1 MNTTNLERLSEFFR
15 ARGVAAALL
24 SNPWTVAWLTGYAPP
39 IQTGP
44 SPFEGGPALA
54 WWAGGELILIAS
66 DAEAGAA
73 RATGVEVREYAGYTI
88 DEPLTVV
95 ERQAAVLWEVLGG
108 WDGRG
113 AAVAVELRFLPAALA
128 SAVREALSAAT
139 LRPVDGELEPLR
151 AVKTPDEIAKLR
163 GVGALRPVPG

>member
-1 MNTTNLERLSEFFR
+1 MNTTNLERLTEFFG
-15 ARGVAAALL
+15 ARGVTAALL

-54 WWAGGELILIAS
+54 WWAGGELTLIAS

-73 RATGVEVREYAGYTI
+73 RAVGAEVREYAGYTI
-88 DEPLTVV
+88 DEPLDVV
-95 ERQAAVLWEVLGG
+95 ERQAAVLREVLGG

-113 AAVAVELRFLPAALA
+113 ADGGSRA
-128 SAVREALSAAT
+128 ALSARGIGGHRARVAVRRDAAAGG
-139 LRPVDGELEPLR
+139 RPVG
-151 AVKTPDEIAKLR
+151 AAAR
-163 GVGALRPVPG
+163 GQDP